1 MPHSTKFS
9 CISQHTERDL
19 GSGDRENL
27 DRAQE
32 RAKLEPMA
40 SLYLNPALEPADAEL
55 GARVTVTGDEA
66 RHAVQVARVRM
77 GERIA
82 IGDGSGFLVWG
93 IVVAASPAEL
103 AIEVDEVRHD
113 PEPEP
118 PLWLAQ
124 ALAKG
129 DRDEL
134 AVQAATELGAAGV
147 IPWAAERSVSRWEG
161 AKAEKGRDRWVSIV
175 REASKQAIRSRV
187 PDVAGLATTAN
198 LAALPGTLLVLDPL
212 GDVALTEVPV
222 GAEQITLVVGP
233 EGGISPREF
242 ALLEEGGAIRV
253 RLGPE
258 VLRTSTAGPSAL
270 AVLNARLGRW

>member
-1 MPHSTKFS
+1 VS
-9 CISQHTERDL
+9 
-19 GSGDRENL
+19 
-27 DRAQE
+27 
-32 RAKLEPMA
+32 
-40 SLYLNPALEPADAEL
+40 SLYLNPELEPADAEV
-55 GARVTVTGDEA
+55 GARVSIGGDEA
-66 RHAVQVARVRM
+66 RHAVTVARVGL

-93 IVVAASPAEL
+93 AVVAASAGEL

-134 AVQAATELGAAGV
+134 AIQAATELGVAGV

-161 AKAEKGRDRWVSIV
+161 AKAAKGRERWASIV

-187 PDVAGLATTAN
+187 PDVAALATTSD
-198 LAALPGTLLVLDPL
+198 LAALPGRMLLLDPL
-212 GDVALTEVPV
+212 GDIALTELPLD
-222 GAEQITLVVGP
+222 GQRITLVVGP
-233 EGGISPREF
+233 EGGIAPREF
-242 ALLEEGGAIRV
+242 DALVAAGALRV
-253 RLGPE
+253 RLGSE
-258 VLRTSTAGPSAL
+258 VLRTSTAGPAAL